1 MSDILRQVDEELR
14 QDRLKILWKKYRI
27 YIVGMLILIIGGVF
41 GYQINKS
48 VNQSYYEKTV
58 EKYIAIAGIKNLN
71 ESIKNLSEIEGDN
84 QLFISSIAKIKAA
97 NLLMENGN
105 TEESMNKLKEIMN
118 DDNSDKL
125 VADIA
130 TYFYLMSNLNEINKD
145 EINIYITSERE
156 NNSSLKYLFKEAIAI
171 KNLLS
176 GNIDLSKEYFN
187 DLSND
192 TNAPR
197 EIAIRA
203 SKFLDTLK

>member
-14 QDRLKILWKKYRI
+14 QDRLITLWKKYRI

-105 TEESMNKLKEIMN
+105 TEESMNKLKEIIN

>member
-41 GYQINKS
+41 GYQTNKS

-156 NNSSLKYLFKEAIAI
+156 NNSSLKYLFKEAIATAFAVVIIFLSSI
-171 KNLLS
+171 KSINCWFHIISLGTFTLLRS
-176 GNIDLSKEYFN
+176 FSILSK
-187 DLSND
+187 
-192 TNAPR
+192 
-197 EIAIRA
+197 
-203 SKFLDTLK
+203 

>member
-14 QDRLKILWKKYRI
+14 QDRLITLWKKYRI

-58 EKYIAIAGIKNLN
+58 EKYIAIAGIKNFN

-105 TEESMNKLKEIMN
+105 TEESMNKLKEIIN

-125 VADIA
+125 LADIA

-156 NNSSLKYLFKEAIAI
+156 KNSSLKYLFKEAIAI

-176 GNIDLSKEYFN
+176 GDIDLSKEYFN

-203 SKFLDTLK
+203 SKFLDTFK

>member
-156 NNSSLKYLFKEAIAI
+156 KNSSLKYLFKEAIAI

>member
-156 NNSSLKYLFKEAIAI
+156 KNSSLKYLFKEAIAI

-176 GNIDLSKEYFN
+176 GDIDLSKEYFN